1 MEDLF
6 NYINPHN
13 GKHSPMVAKSTLD
26 IVLANKDVCIM
37 LFWGKN
43 FYRFF
48 FKAMNTFKKI

>member
-1 MEDLF
+1 MPCVSAVLLLDVMEDLF

-37 LFWGKN
+37 LFWWK
-43 FYRFF
+43 FF
-48 FKAMNTFKKI
+48 L